1 MDENLVE
8 QHEEERSS
16 HALYGLIIITATLAA
31 ERSHVESAAD
41 ALALLA
47 GTALVLLLV
56 HTYTA
61 VMAARSVEGH
71 PLGAAGRRMVA
82 ADNIPVVAAVAVPAV
97 AFVFAGAGTIELGTA
112 YRISIGFS
120 LVALAGLGLYQ
131 GRKSGLS
138 WPKSALSGVAAGAI
152 GLLMVFIEATFE

>member
-1 MDENLVE
+1 LDKELVE
-8 QHEEERSS
+8 QHYEERFS

-31 ERSHVESAAD
+31 ERSYVESATD

-56 HTYTA
+56 HTYTG

-71 PLGAAGRRMVA
+71 PLGAVGRKIVVE
-82 ADNIPVVAAVAVPAV
+82 DNIPVVAAVAVPAV
-97 AFVFAGAGTIELGTA
+97 TFVFAGAGTIELLTA

-131 GRKSGLS
+131 GRKSGLNWS
-138 WPKSALSGVAAGAI
+138 ISVLSGVAAGAI
-152 GLLMVFIEATFE
+152 GLLMVFVEATFE

>member
-1 MDENLVE
+1 MDEELVE
-8 QHEEERSS
+8 QHDEERFS

-31 ERSHVESAAD
+31 ERLHVENATD

-47 GTALVLLLV
+47 GTTLVLLLV

-61 VMAARSVEGH
+61 VMAVRAVEGH
-71 PLGAAGRRMVA
+71 ALGAAGRRMVA

-112 YRISIGFS
+112 YRISIGFA
-120 LVALAGLGLYQ
+120 LVALAGLGLYE
-131 GRKSGLS
+131 GRKSGMS
-138 WPKSALSGVAAGAI
+138 WPKSSLSSVTAGAI
-152 GLLMVFIEATFE
+152 GLLMVFVEATFE

>member
-1 MDENLVE
+1 MDKELVE
-8 QHEEERSS
+8 QHYEERFS

-31 ERSHVESAAD
+31 ERSYVESATD

-56 HTYTA
+56 HTYTG

-71 PLGAAGRRMVA
+71 PLGAVGRKIVVE
-82 ADNIPVVAAVAVPAV
+82 DNIPVVAAVAVPAV
-97 AFVFAGAGTIELGTA
+97 TFVFAGAGTIELLTA

-120 LVALAGLGLYQ
+120 LVALVGLGLYQ
-131 GRKSGLS
+131 GRKSGLNWS
-138 WPKSALSGVAAGAI
+138 ISVLSGVAAGAI
-152 GLLMVFIEATFE
+152 GLLMVFVEATFE

>member
-1 MDENLVE
+1 MNGQIDHHE
-8 QHEEERSS
+8 QERFS
-16 HALYGLIIITATLAA
+16 HALYGLIIITATLVA
-31 ERSHVESAAD
+31 ERLHVENARD
-41 ALALLA
+41 ALALLL

-71 PLGAAGRRMVA
+71 PLGSVGRRVVVR
-82 ADNIPVVAAVAVPAV
+82 DNIPVAAAVAVPSI
-97 AFVFAGAGTIELGTA
+97 AFVLAGVDLIDLVAA

-131 GRKSGLS
+131 GRKSGLG
-138 WPKSALSGVAAGAI
+138 WPKSIASAAAAGSI
-152 GLLMVFIEATFE
+152 GLFMVFIEATFE